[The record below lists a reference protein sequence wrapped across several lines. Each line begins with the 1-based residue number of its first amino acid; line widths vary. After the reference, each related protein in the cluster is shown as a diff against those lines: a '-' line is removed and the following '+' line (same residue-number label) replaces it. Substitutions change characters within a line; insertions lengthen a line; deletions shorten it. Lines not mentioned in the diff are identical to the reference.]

1 MKKLE
6 QLPEIAARQLG
17 GLEATPALLAKIK
30 LKAAEERTPR
40 KPAWKSVAALATA
53 FVLLAVGAVSWQF
66 LPKETSSGD
75 GELMHTRS
83 AGVEIRET
91 EVPVTADLP
100 SGSITLGD
108 GRKGSSDSL
117 FASADNGVFP
127 MLIVNGAT
135 YRMLTYPDGISD
147 GLLGSSLGTV
157 NEYNVEPALGS
168 GSIVSNSASQG
179 ETVYEIDGFSGALAA
194 AKVNGST
201 RVFQRVSYAGTATIG
216 NEGLN
221 DTLCSASQVELDD
234 AGRGRHRGR
243 RGRAGPDADPS
254 GQCVLPEHGHE
265 RFRLPA
271 HRPDQRSDPPASGG
285 RRHGQRLRHLEL
297 PRVLRILPRSHRPLR
312 QGQ

>member
-108 GRKGSSDSL
+108 GRKGSSL
-117 FASADNGVFP
+117 PVRTTA
-127 MLIVNGAT
+127 
-135 YRMLTYPDGISD
+135 
-147 GLLGSSLGTV
+147 
-157 NEYNVEPALGS
+157 
-168 GSIVSNSASQG
+168 
-179 ETVYEIDGFSGALAA
+179 FSP
-194 AKVNGST
+194 
-201 RVFQRVSYAGTATIG
+201 
-216 NEGLN
+216 
-221 DTLCSASQVELDD
+221 C
-234 AGRGRHRGR
+234 
-243 RGRAGPDADPS
+243 
-254 GQCVLPEHGHE
+254 
-265 RFRLPA
+265 
-271 HRPDQRSDPPASGG
+271 
-285 RRHGQRLRHLEL
+285 
-297 PRVLRILPRSHRPLR
+297 
-312 QGQ
+312 

>member
-179 ETVYEIDGFSGALAA
+179 ETVYAIDGFSGALAA

-201 RVFQRVSYAGTATIG
+201 RVFQRVSYAGKGPGGQGLEDTFSVRGQVAELTLSGVGTLIGDAANDAAAVLLDHATLKSADSSARKQTLTVTLT
-216 NEGLN
+216 NGLKLQLGVSG
-221 DTLCSASQVELDD
+221 DTVSACGKWSCPEFFE
-234 AGRGRHRGR
+234 AFE
-243 RGRAGPDADPS
+243 S
-254 GQCVLPEHGHE
+254 GL
-265 RFRLPA
+265 
-271 HRPDQRSDPPASGG
+271 
-285 RRHGQRLRHLEL
+285 
-297 PRVLRILPRSHRPLR
+297 
-312 QGQ
+312 

>member
-83 AGVEIRET
+83 AGGEIRET

-108 GRKGSSDSL
+108 GRKGNSDSL

-147 GLLGSSLGTV
+147 GLLGNSLGTV

-179 ETVYEIDGFSGALAA
+179 ERKATLLA
-194 AKVNGST
+194 
-201 RVFQRVSYAGTATIG
+201 
-216 NEGLN
+216 
-221 DTLCSASQVELDD
+221 
-234 AGRGRHRGR
+234 
-243 RGRAGPDADPS
+243 P
-254 GQCVLPEHGHE
+254 
-265 RFRLPA
+265 
-271 HRPDQRSDPPASGG
+271 
-285 RRHGQRLRHLEL
+285 
-297 PRVLRILPRSHRPLR
+297 
-312 QGQ
+312 

>member
-83 AGVEIRET
+83 AGGEIRET

-168 GSIVSNSASQG
+168 GSIVSIRPVRAKRSTRSTVSRRSGRGQG
-179 ETVYEIDGFSGALAA
+179 QRR
-194 AKVNGST
+194 T

-216 NEGLN
+216 SESLN
-221 DTLCSASQVELDD
+221 DTL
-234 AGRGRHRGR
+234 
-243 RGRAGPDADPS
+243 
-254 GQCVLPEHGHE
+254 
-265 RFRLPA
+265 
-271 HRPDQRSDPPASGG
+271 
-285 RRHGQRLRHLEL
+285 
-297 PRVLRILPRSHRPLR
+297 
-312 QGQ
+312 

>member
-30 LKAAEERTPR
+30 LKAAEECTPR

-147 GLLGSSLGTV
+147 GLLGNSLGTV

-221 DTLCSASQVELDD
+221 DTLCSASQVSWMTLE
-234 AGRGRHRGR
+234 GVGTVE
-243 RGRAGPDADPS
+243 DADAQALMQTLLDNASYQSTGMS
-254 GQCVLPEHGHE
+254 GSGSLHIGLTNGLTLQLLVGDDTVSACGTWSCPEFFESFHEAIGH
-265 RFRLPA
+265 
-271 HRPDQRSDPPASGG
+271 
-285 RRHGQRLRHLEL
+285 
-297 PRVLRILPRSHRPLR
+297 
-312 QGQ
+312 